1 MTDDI
6 LGTLTY
12 ETARDLIGRTYRV
25 DIEGGS
31 VELTVTAVRRAAE
44 AGPRPK
50 ELKRTG
56 FSIFFRSPDGVML
69 PQRMYDLHADRDSL
83 RHRRQPAANRAA
95 CGPAVFATRFSRHDD
110 QRDCA
115 GRRCV

>member
-12 ETARDLIGRTYRV
+12 ETARELIGRTYRIDV
-25 DIEGGS
+25 DGGS

-44 AGPRPK
+44 TGPRPK

-56 FSIFFRSPDGVML
+56 FSIFFRGPASVML
-69 PQRMYDLHADRDSL
+69 QQRMYDLQADGDSL
-83 RHRRQPAANRAA
+83 PHLFIVPVGRDAN
-95 CGPAVFATRFSRHDD
+95 GYEYEAVFT
-110 QRDCA
+110 
-115 GRRCV
+115 

>member
-12 ETARDLIGRTYRV
+12 DTARDLIGRTYRV
-25 DIEGGS
+25 AIEGGS
-31 VELTVTAVRRAAE
+31 VELTVTRVQRAAE

-56 FSIFFRSPDGVML
+56 FSIFFRGPAGVML
-69 PQRMYDLHADRDSL
+69 PQRMYDLEADRDSL
-83 RHRRQPAANRAA
+83 PHLFIVPVGRDAN
-95 CGPAVFATRFSRHDD
+95 GYEYQAVFT
-110 QRDCA
+110 
-115 GRRCV
+115 